1 MRYDFVRSFVCENF
15 IQRAILKTSK
25 TKRKSDDDDVIIMCR
40 YWSFIMLAEI
50 KFDMNFLIW
59 TTPRGIFIKF

>member
-40 YWSFIMLAEI
+40 YWYFIMLAEI